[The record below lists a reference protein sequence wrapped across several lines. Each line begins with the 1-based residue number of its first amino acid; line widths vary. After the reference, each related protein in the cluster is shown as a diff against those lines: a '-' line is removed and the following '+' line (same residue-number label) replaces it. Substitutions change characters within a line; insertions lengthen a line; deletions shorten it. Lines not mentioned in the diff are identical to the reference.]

1 MGSAQS
7 YFAHNRLLI
16 GNKKVRGP
24 GLVGP
29 AVSTF
34 PHFRIETPLAFRV
47 GSQKEKAKILSAA
60 MCAVM
65 IMT

>member
-47 GSQKEKAKILSAA
+47 DLRKRRLKFYLLL
-60 MCAVM
+60 CVR
-65 IMT
+65 